1 MARKKSIAHRMK
13 KIRPM
18 ELDLWFDAESGF
30 VDLAQAASLV
40 NRVSL
45 RQGYQYAVDSISLYG
60 TPGST
65 ANQSV
70 TVHRLPNHWPM
81 VNSWVRSYH
90 AWKQQQDEKVID
102 DNPSLPAHYRDF
114 KICFNTAHAP
124 TTSGASWNVNKL
136 PLGYAISGGTASY
149 EWMASQIV
157 IPNDAGV
164 PGQTEEYFLH
174 VLGDD
179 LPPTGVGA
187 GDGSMA
193 MIHGYAQAR
202 SRPQTQD
209 PNVVTSS
216 SWLIEM
222 FDDGDNSEEI
232 WTNVR
237 VKNNEP
243 PYLIDQEPSGAEYY
257 PGGAN
262 QGQTAG
268 EQAADL
274 QCTQY
279 QRVSHSPGFLANCG
293 LLAVVG
299 SGDTLDSA
307 RIRIRLVPG
316 PYKGLLARPMHE
328 VN

>member
-1 MARKKSIAHRMK
+1 MARKKSKTHRMK

-18 ELDLWFDAESGF
+18 ELDLWFDAQSGF

-45 RQGYQYAVDSISLYG
+45 RQGYQYAIDSISLYG

-90 AWKQQQDEKVID
+90 AWQRSEHEKVIE
-102 DNPSLPAHYRDF
+102 DNPSLPAKYRDF

-124 TTSGASWNVNKL
+124 NASSNWPNKL
-136 PLGYAISGGTASY
+136 PLGYATTGGTSSY
-149 EWMASQIV
+149 EWQASQIA
-157 IPNDAGV
+157 IPNDGGV
-164 PGQTEEYFLH
+164 AGQTEEYFLH
-174 VLGDD
+174 VLGAD
-179 LPPTGVGA
+179 LAPTGVGA
-187 GDGSMA
+187 DDGSKG

-209 PNVVTSS
+209 PNVVTTE
-216 SWLIEM
+216 SWLIQL
-222 FDDGDNSEEI
+222 FDDGENAEEI

-237 VKNNEP
+237 EKNDEP
-243 PYLIDQEPSGAEYY
+243 PYLIDQEPSGSEYY

-262 QGQTAG
+262 QGQSAG
-268 EQAADL
+268 EQASDL

-293 LLAVVG
+293 LLAILG
-299 SGDTLDSA
+299 TGDNLDTA
-307 RIRIRLVPG
+307 RIRVRLVPG